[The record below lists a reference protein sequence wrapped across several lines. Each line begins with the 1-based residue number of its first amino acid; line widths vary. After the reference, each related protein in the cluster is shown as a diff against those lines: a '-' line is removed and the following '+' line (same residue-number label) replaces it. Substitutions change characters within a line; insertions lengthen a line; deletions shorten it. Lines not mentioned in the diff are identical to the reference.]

1 MHALLIPLHDR
12 TIPISVSWSVVT
24 DWFAGD
30 KAPLQPVH
38 KSLASHQANESIN
51 ILRHKIAELPGITL
65 HILGIGARLEGVEVG
80 REASKTIPQMS
91 IAVCRIDGIAPPCS
105 PLGEN
110 MPEDR

>member
-1 MHALLIPLHDR
+1 MHALLIPLHNR
-12 TIPISVSWSVVT
+12 TIPISVSRSVVT

-38 KSLASHQANESIN
+38 KSLASHQAYESIN

-80 REASKTIPQMS
+80 RKASKTIPQMS

-105 PLGEN
+105 PLGES